1 MNVSILNALWS
12 ILVGE
17 KLDLDDPKL
26 AEIIQMIDYLL
37 REVDNPG
44 SAAFAV
50 LPHLSMAKWPG
61 IRTLTGFDAAQK
73 TFRKTSLSHTSWS
86 TNKAWIRTI
95 FATLWTSCFVKL
107 KTQQIQSQAFM
118 AKQVQVLLFKISILT
133 KSST

>member
-44 SAAFAV
+44 SAAYAV

-73 TFRKTSLSHTSWS
+73 TFRMVTEDFIEPYILEHKQSLDPDNIRDFVDLMLCEIENTTNPESSFHGETGTS
-86 TNKAWIRTI
+86 
-95 FATLWTSCFVKL
+95 FA
-107 KTQQIQSQAFM
+107 I
-118 AKQVQVLLFKISILT
+118 
-133 KSST
+133 